1 MTNRKIIDIE
11 PRAKTNSQEN
21 DFYEDLPKINPPKKK
36 KRKDILITVLIIM
49 TAFLVASIITK
60 YSSQIQPNI
69 KSNNSSADS
78 PLKFTHDSGI
88 SKNSTPKTDT
98 KEMSDPFKP
107 LSIDSIKE
115 VATADEPVENTIVK
129 NSFKI
134 RILNGNGITGDAA
147 KIKTDLAAKG
157 YDVGTIGNAK
167 LKYALTEVYY
177 LASYK
182 DQADMVAKDL
192 SPRKTEIKEAEAG
205 LIGSNYNILV
215 VIGKE

>member
-11 PRAKTNSQEN
+11 PRAKTNRQEN
-21 DFYEDLPKINPPKKK
+21 DFYEDLPKITPPKKK
-36 KRKDILITVLIIM
+36 KRRDVLITVLIIL
-49 TAFLVASIITK
+49 TAFLVASGITK

-78 PLKFTHDSGI
+78 PLKFTRETDI
-88 SKNSTPKTDT
+88 SKDSTAKADT

-107 LSIDSIKE
+107 LSIDTVKE
-115 VATADEPVENTIVK
+115 VATPDTPAKNTIAK
-129 NSFKI
+129 SSFKI

-147 KIKTDLAAKG
+147 KIKADLTTKG

-177 LASYK
+177 LANYK

-192 SPRKTEIKEAEAG
+192 SPRKTEVKEAGTG
-205 LIGSNYNILV
+205 LIGSSYYILV